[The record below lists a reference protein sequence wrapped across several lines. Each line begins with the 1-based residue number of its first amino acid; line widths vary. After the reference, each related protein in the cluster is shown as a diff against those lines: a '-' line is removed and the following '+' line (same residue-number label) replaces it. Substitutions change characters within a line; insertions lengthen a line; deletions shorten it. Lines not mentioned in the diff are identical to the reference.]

1 MGNKFCFLSR
11 RRKGVFW
18 KGKTVFFLLRKIVV
32 ATKALRHKEK
42 NFVFGLLR
50 KKEISR
56 EDGKAFLGS

>member
-1 MGNKFCFLSR
+1 L
-11 RRKGVFW
+11 
-18 KGKTVFFLLRKIVV
+18 FLLRKIVV

-56 EDGKAFLGS
+56 EDGKAFWEAKAGRKMLRIL